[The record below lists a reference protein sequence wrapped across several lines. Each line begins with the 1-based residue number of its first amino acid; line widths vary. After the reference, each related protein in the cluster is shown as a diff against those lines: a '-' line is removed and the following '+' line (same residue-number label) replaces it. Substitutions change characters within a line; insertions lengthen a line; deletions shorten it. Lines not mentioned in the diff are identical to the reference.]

1 MSIRSVQA
9 NFLRSHLQARFAL
22 TSSSVFSR
30 SDTTTD
36 SERFYGS
43 VLQLLDDPEEKA
55 EVDDLLMWWNRYAF
69 DMFYDLALTILLSQI
84 FPNYSSAQKPAVKN
98 SAFAKIKEKRAAL
111 KVAQAGIAATSGE
124 ACVSNRS
131 R

>member
-1 MSIRSVQA
+1 MLSALFKLISCDPFCR
-9 NFLRSHLQARFAL
+9 LRFAL

-36 SERFYGS
+36 FERFYGS

-55 EVDDLLMWWNRYAF
+55 EVDNLLMWWNWYAF
-69 DMFYDLALTILLSQI
+69 DLFYDLALTILLSQI
-84 FPNYSSAQKPAVKN
+84 FPNYSSAQKPAVGGR
-98 SAFAKIKEKRAAL
+98 SLRVRGERAAL
-111 KVAQAGIAATSGE
+111 KVTQAGIAATSGE

-131 R
+131 H